1 MKMKTTV
8 IFILFIFSFVGCESL
23 VDFSEIHR
31 YTSPDSRVD
40 AVVVTSDAGATTST
54 AYHVFIVPKDA
65 TYPKDFD
72 VSIFTADH
80 IEGLNVYWQGAK
92 ILKVTYKTARIF
104 KFTNFWQSRDVDNFQ
119 YIVKIIETEQGH

>member
-1 MKMKTTV
+1 MKIGFAQRLRHIVPFQLIVSV
-8 IFILFIFSFVGCESL
+8 IAALGDKETKH
-23 VDFSEIHR
+23 FSEIHR

-104 KFTNFWQSRDVDNFQ
+104 KFTNF
-119 YIVKIIETEQGH
+119 KK